1 MQPHRYEYKLLF
13 FDKIDN
19 IYVVTK
25 ASPVID
31 TLPSAAASA
40 LRRLG
45 GDLATAR
52 KRRKQS
58 LKDWALRLGV
68 SVPTLTRMERGDPSV
83 SAGLYATALWMMG
96 RQEALGQLA
105 DPAQDLVALEHE
117 VSEARQ
123 RYRRG

>member
-1 MQPHRYEYKLLF
+1 MS
-13 FDKIDN
+13 
-19 IYVVTK
+19 K
-25 ASPVID
+25 ASPVIEA
-31 TLPSAAASA
+31 LPSAAAAA

-45 GDLATAR
+45 GDLGTAR

-68 SVPTLTRMERGDPSV
+68 SVPTLSRMEKGDPSV

-96 RQEALGQLA
+96 RHEALGGLA
-105 DPAQDLVALEHE
+105 DPAQDLAALEHE
-117 VSEARQ
+117 VNEARA